1 MSDKPMQ
8 FYDDDGNE
16 VNPDLIA
23 KPSLCTSC
31 SKDEDPSQ
39 EHLCAMNRLD
49 QQDEDD
55 FLCGEYTPKQE

>member
-1 MSDKPMQ
+1 MPDKPIR

-16 VNPDLIA
+16 INPDLIA
-23 KPSLCTSC
+23 KPGLCTSC

-49 QQDEDD
+49 QQDEDN
-55 FLCGEYTPKQE
+55 FRCGAYIPNQE